1 MQRIQRKVGSF
12 LPRGE
17 NDAQVATMLAEFKE
31 VDQMLGKLLD
41 ATKNWRDAWSQILN
55 HEHMLVCE
63 FDALYKPIN
72 AVGEISNSGHVP
84 SETPRET
91 AERTAKLKNLYTDL
105 KNDLNEDISLID
117 QRLLRPMQNA
127 RQSIKPMFKSMQ
139 KREDKKLDYERYKS
153 RAEKLEN
160 SANRSARDDSALAKH
175 RIDMDRTFTEFEAA
189 DHHLQSHLPRV
200 TAAVL
205 SLLPFLLASVVEVQ
219 NSLVASLYTVQ
230 HEYCQEF
237 GFPSPPPEMSD
248 VLGEWDATFTPLR
261 KELETSFK
269 LLVNSNVVRQPME
282 LPEQKH
288 DTYSG
293 FNLRNKASD
302 NFNSGRARLG
312 SRPSFNSLRSSS
324 NTTAGEEN
332 PPPKPPRPRGGPPSP
347 EQQYSSTA
355 SSPVN
360 LATRPKVAAN
370 KPRIPSSSSP
380 SSTLTP
386 YDGNFSIRRPSTAN
400 SYSPAPPY
408 PQDPPDYFT
417 AAQQRPHSNGATT
430 PGAPSNGA
438 VPTPLQGLAA
448 GIGAK
453 KKPPPPPPKK
463 KFDLPQPRAE
473 YVTALYDFDG
483 QGPGDLA
490 FREGDRI
497 RVVKKDGDAMDS
509 WWQGELRGV
518 QGSFPANYCRAG

>member
-17 NDAQVATMLAEFKE
+17 DDAQVATIVAEFKE

-55 HEHMLVCE
+55 HEHMLVSE
-63 FDALYKPIN
+63 FDALYKPIT
-72 AVGEISNSGHVP
+72 AVGEISNSGHIP

-91 AERTAKLKNLYTDL
+91 AERTARLKSLYTDL
-105 KNDLNEDISLID
+105 KNDLNEDIALMDS
-117 QRLLRPMQNA
+117 RLLRPMQNA
-127 RQSIKPMFKSMQ
+127 RQSIKPMFKSIQ

-153 RAEKLEN
+153 RAEKIEN
-160 SANRSARDDSALAKH
+160 SSHRSARDDSALAKH
-175 RIDMDRTFTEFEAA
+175 RIDMDRTLTEFEAA

-200 TAAVL
+200 TGAVL
-205 SLLPFLLASVVEVQ
+205 SLLPFLLCSVVELQ

-230 HEYCQEF
+230 HEYCQQY
-237 GFPSPPPEMSD
+237 GFPSPPPEMPE

-288 DTYSG
+288 DTYTG
-293 FNLRNKASD
+293 FNIRNKASD

-312 SRPSFNSLRSSS
+312 SAPSFNSLRSNS

-347 EQQYSSTA
+347 EQHGAA
-355 SSPVN
+355 SPPSLN
-360 LATRPKVAAN
+360 LASRPKIGS
-370 KPRIPSSSSP
+370 KPRMPSSSSP
-380 SSTLTP
+380 SSTLAP
-386 YDGNFSIRRPSTAN
+386 YDGGARRPSSSN

-408 PQDPPDYFT
+408 PQDPPDYFV
-417 AAQQRPHSNGATT
+417 AARPHSNGATT
-430 PGAPSNGA
+430 PGANGG

-448 GIGAK
+448 GIAAK

-463 KFDLPQPRAE
+463 KFDMPQPRAE